1 MLLLLEHDG
10 DADFNSGF
18 IHGALVGE
26 LGSVMR
32 VLRAG
37 RDGGNRRAE
46 MLGVKARETYASSV
60 ATRIKVVR

>member
-1 MLLLLEHDG
+1 MLFLLEHDG
-10 DADFNSGF
+10 DGGFNSGS

-37 RDGGNRRAE
+37 RDGGNRRAR
-46 MLGVKARETYASSV
+46 MLGVKARETCASST
-60 ATRIKVVR
+60 ATRIRVSI